1 MYDVIVIGG
10 GPAGASAAIYLQRFR
25 LKVLMIMKDLGTLGK
40 TNHIDNYW
48 AFENTVSGQHLV
60 EQGVAQAERLG
71 VTVVE
76 EEVIGIENF
85 EDYVVKTTKNE
96 YQGKTVLIAT
106 GQAKPNIKVKG
117 FKEYIGRGVSFCAIC
132 DGFIYRNKKIGVIGN
147 AEFMLEEL
155 EVLRNFTKDIT
166 VFTNGLG
173 LPLHIEEEITE
184 KLVTEPLC
192 EIQGDE
198 VVKKVVTEENEYE
211 VDGLFIAIGTPSSN
225 DFALRIGAFT
235 ENNYIVVDENHMTN
249 VPGLFAA
256 GDCIGGLLQVVKAAS
271 DGAHAAIAINKYL
284 KTLKTV

>member
-48 AFENTVSGQHLV
+48 AFENTVSGKHLV

-85 EDYVVKTTKNE
+85 EDFTVKTTRNQF
-96 YQGKTVLIAT
+96 QGKTVLIAT

-117 FKEYIGRGVSFCAIC
+117 FREFIGKGVSFCAIC

-155 EVLRNFTKDIT
+155 EVLRNFTTDIT

-173 LPLHIEEEITE
+173 LPLHIEEEIKE
-184 KLVTEPLC
+184 KLVTDPLC

-198 VVKKVVTEENEYE
+198 VVRKVVTEDGEYE
-211 VDGLFIAIGTPSSN
+211 VGGLFIAIGTPSAN
-225 DFALRIGAFT
+225 DFALRIGAFI
-235 ENNYIVVDENHMTN
+235 ENNYIVVDDNHMTN

-284 KTLKTV
+284 KTLNKD

>member
-1 MYDVIVIGG
+1 MYDIIVIGG

-48 AFENTVSGQHLV
+48 AFENTVSGKHLV

-71 VTVVE
+71 VEIVE

-85 EDYVVKTTKNE
+85 DDFTVKTTHREFK
-96 YQGKTVLIAT
+96 GKSVLIAT

-117 FKEYIGRGVSFCAIC
+117 FKDFIGKGVSFCAIC

-198 VVKKVVTEENEYE
+198 VVKKVVTENGEYE
-211 VDGLFIAIGTPSSN
+211 VDGLFVAFGTPSAN
-225 DFALRIGAFT
+225 DFALRIGAFI
-235 ENNYIVVDENHMTN
+235 ENNYIVVDDNYMTN

-284 KTLKTV
+284 KTLK

>member
-10 GPAGASAAIYLQRFR
+10 GPAGASAAIYLQRFK
-25 LKVLMIMKDLGTLGK
+25 LKVLMIMKDLGTLSK

-48 AFENTVSGQHLV
+48 AFENTVSGKHLV

-71 VTVVE
+71 VEVME
-76 EEVIGIENF
+76 EEVIGIETF
-85 EDYVVKTTKNE
+85 EDFVVKTTRNE
-96 YQGKTVLIAT
+96 YKAKSVLIST
-106 GQAKPNIKVKG
+106 GLAKPNIKVKG
-117 FKEYIGRGVSFCAIC
+117 FKEYIGKGVSFCAIC
-132 DGFIYRNKKIGVIGN
+132 DGFIYRDKKIGVIGN

-173 LPLHIEEEITE
+173 LPLHIEEEIKE
-184 KLVTEPLC
+184 KLIIDPLC

-198 VVKKVVTEENEYE
+198 TVKKVVTEEADYE
-211 VDGLFIAIGTPSSN
+211 VDGLFVAIGTPSAN
-225 DFALRIGAFT
+225 DFALRIGAFI
-235 ENNYIVVDENHMTN
+235 ENNYIVVDGSYMTN

-284 KTLKTV
+284 KTAKLA